1 MILLHTILWDVY
13 IVTYKILLYT
23 LLLIQVDETGLYV
36 TELKDHM
43 IIQQEG
49 EDQIYNEEDVV
60 LSIPSEETV
69 SEIDPVVEDSQ
80 VK

>member
-1 MILLHTILWDVY
+1 M
-13 IVTYKILLYT
+13 
-23 LLLIQVDETGLYV
+23 
-36 TELKDHM
+36 TELKDHV

-60 LSIPSEETV
+60 LNIPAEETV
-69 SEIDPVVEDSQ
+69 SGEVDSLVEDQ

>member
-1 MILLHTILWDVY
+1 
-13 IVTYKILLYT
+13 
-23 LLLIQVDETGLYV
+23 VDETGLYV

-69 SEIDPVVEDSQ
+69 SEVDPVVEDSQ
-80 VK
+80 VE